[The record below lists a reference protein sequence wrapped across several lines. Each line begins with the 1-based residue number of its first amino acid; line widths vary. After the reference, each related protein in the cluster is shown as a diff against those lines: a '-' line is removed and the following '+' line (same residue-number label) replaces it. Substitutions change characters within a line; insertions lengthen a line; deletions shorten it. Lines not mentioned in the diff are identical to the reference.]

1 MNRIEFMEALSR
13 LLQDIPEED
22 RIDALKYYND
32 YFDDAG
38 SENEKNVIEELE
50 SPEKVAAKIKADRDE
65 QEEEKKESYTESHME
80 DDRKNAYQDNGEY
93 IYNET
98 KENKPWTNKWLKVI
112 LIAAIILVG
121 CPIIIPV
128 AIGLLA
134 AVVGILVAAF
144 ALFAAIVIGFAAVV
158 MVGVVLAVAGIGS
171 LFTDVGVGLAV
182 FGAGMIIIAIG
193 AIGTVAGIRLCT
205 IVFPGMIRG
214 IVWILRKPFHRKAVA

>member
-1 MNRIEFMEALSR
+1 MNRIEFMEKLAG

-50 SPEKVAAKIKADRDE
+50 SPEKVAAKIKADREDQEGGNPVQKDE
-65 QEEEKKESYTESHME
+65 
-80 DDRKNAYQDNGEY
+80 NVYQDNETY
-93 IYNET
+93 TYNEE
-98 KENKPWTNKWLKVI
+98 KENKPWTNKWLKLF

-128 AIGLLA
+128 AIGLVA
-134 AVVGILVAAF
+134 AAAGILIAVF
-144 ALFAAIVIGFAAVV
+144 AVFAAIVIGFAAVLLL
-158 MVGVVLAVAGIGS
+158 GVFLALAGIGS
-171 LFTDVGVGLAV
+171 LFTSMGVGLAV

-193 AIGTVAGIRLCT
+193 AVGTVVGIRLCT
-205 IVFPGMIRG
+205 IVFPGLIRG
-214 IVWILRKPFHRKAVA
+214 VVYVLRIPFHRKAVA